1 MKLHQIFKASIH
13 EPKKLAAFRLL
24 KIGKVFRY
32 VFLFVLLFTVIS
44 FIRYIAGDAVLF
56 EASPELLEQGKLIGG
71 LIYPIAFILQL
82 VISTFYIFI
91 RISVFAYVGVVLLRL
106 MKRRGEY
113 RFMWNTAAIAITVP
127 IILTIVLDFFP
138 ATSDYSMI
146 VTSIIHVG
154 YVAAAA
160 KYYPKLAK

>member
-91 RISVFAYVGVVLLRL
+91 RISVFAYIGVVLLRL

-127 IILTIVLDFFP
+127 IIVTIVLDFFP

-146 VTSIIHVG
+146 VTSLIHVG